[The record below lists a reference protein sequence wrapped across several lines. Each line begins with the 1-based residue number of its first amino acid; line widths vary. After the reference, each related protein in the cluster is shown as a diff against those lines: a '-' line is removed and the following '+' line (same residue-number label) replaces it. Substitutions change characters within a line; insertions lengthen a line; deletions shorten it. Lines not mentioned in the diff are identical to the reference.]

1 MGSKLMLPPWLEE
14 KREVMEKTLLPA
26 VPRVLEEDK

>member
-1 MGSKLMLPPWLEE
+1 MLPPWLEE
-14 KREVMEKTLLPA
+14 KRGIMEKTLLPA

>member
-1 MGSKLMLPPWLEE
+1 LEE